1 MSVILK
7 TNRLGII
14 KVLLPFF
21 IVLSFFFVVL
31 IGCYIFAYD
40 AVKDQTFA
48 LVTLSGL
55 EGIFVVGFLCA
66 KFIRRRTYKFTENK
80 ISVLKKE
87 KQIEEIDIDNILSM
101 KYKKFQFR
109 YIFSIFFGELQDG
122 ECWKLYL
129 YMTNGNRIT
138 LDLFDIA
145 DVKKLK
151 NLYGDKIQII

>member
-80 ISVLKKE
+80 ISELKKG

-109 YIFSIFFGELQDG
+109 YIFSIFFGELQAEG
-122 ECWKLYL
+122 YWKLYL

-138 LDLFDIA
+138 LDLFDIE